1 MNTVQN
7 PISVKILAKFWVKD
21 AFHFFTVMCMKQ
33 SMHDGIWIINR
44 RSFSEI
50 RFIRAGVRLRI
61 LVEAQ
66 KLKSI
71 TTQKERVNKHSK
83 PLTDIEG
90 ESASAPIDSPDKI
103 FLPCFVLLF
112 SFFFLNKQTIS
123 RERERERRGWCVC
136 FVLTSNCSVTLRRRF
151 LSRTEPNAPFYS
163 FKYQYCALRFIHLH
177 EH

>member
-1 MNTVQN
+1 MHTKSHNPTSMNTVQN
-7 PISVKILAKFWVKD
+7 PISVKILAEFWVKD
-21 AFHFFTVMCMKQ
+21 AFHFFTVMYMKQ
-33 SMHDGIWIINR
+33 SMHDGIWIINH

-103 FLPCFVLLF
+103 FPSLFCFC
-112 SFFFLNKQTIS
+112 FFFLLNKQTIS
-123 RERERERRGWCVC
+123 RERERDGGG
-136 FVLTSNCSVTLRRRF
+136 
-151 LSRTEPNAPFYS
+151 A
-163 FKYQYCALRFIHLH
+163 CALF
-177 EH
+177 